1 MLFVLALALIADPAA
16 AAAAPPPVERCGYR
30 VVQSYPHDTSSFTQ
44 GLFWHE
50 GHLYESTGQ
59 YGQSR
64 VARLDLAT
72 GKMLSQTKLPSNQ
85 FGEGITPWGDQNIG
99 VPWRG
104 GVGNRWSIKAMT
116 PGRSEERGRGK
127 EGVRKGRNL

>member
-1 MLFVLALALIADPAA
+1 MMFVLALVLLAGPEA

-30 VVQSYPHDTSSFTQ
+30 IVQRYPHDTSSFTQ

-50 GHLYESTGQ
+50 GHLYEYTGQ

-72 GKMLSQTKLPSNQ
+72 GNLPAPTNIPANQ
-85 FGEGITPWGDQNIG
+85 FGEGTPRWGAQIIG
-99 VPWRG
+99 VPWG
-104 GVGNRWSIKAMT
+104 GAGGPMIGQAL
-116 PGRSEERGRGK
+116 GGD
-127 EGVRKGRNL
+127 

>member
-1 MLFVLALALIADPAA
+1 MMFALALALLAGPEA

-30 VVQSYPHDTSSFTQ
+30 IVQSYPHDTSSFTQ

-50 GHLYESTGQ
+50 GHLYEASGQ

-85 FGEGITPWGDQNIG
+85 FGDGITRWGDQD
-99 VPWRG
+99 
-104 GVGNRWSIKAMT
+104 
-116 PGRSEERGRGK
+116 
-127 EGVRKGRNL
+127 RKSTRLNYSH